1 MWHRSSYM
9 KKGFR
14 LNDFQKTMATKTKG
28 KILVVDDNAGIR
40 GALKVLLPLH
50 FEQVELIASPKELM
64 AKMNQFRPN
73 VVLLDMNF
81 HTDINTGN
89 EGLYWVAELK
99 KYFPQTEVVLF
110 TAYADIQ
117 LAVEGMKRGAFDF
130 VVKPWDNARLVEIL
144 AKAVEKNRKEQ
155 KQSPQHEQQQVLP
168 DKMIWGE
175 SPQMQA
181 IRRTVE
187 KIAPTEATV
196 LITGENG
203 TGKDVLAGE
212 IHSRSSR
219 CSRQMVSVDVGALTE
234 TLFESELFGHVKG
247 AFTDAHTDHTGKFEQ
262 ANGGT
267 LFLDEIGNIPLHLQ
281 GKLLRVL
288 QNRCI
293 TKVGDTRQIPI
304 DIRLIC
310 ATNMDLEQMIR
321 DGKFR
326 EDLYYRINTMHIV
339 LPPLRERM
347 DEIRHLAEQFMLRY
361 AEKYGRNV
369 KHIDHQA
376 LSALKLH
383 RWRGNIRELKN
394 AIEKAVI
401 MSEGE
406 TLTLQDLQM
415 SISLPD
421 NSPATRNPMSLGGGA
436 SQASGKGE
444 QEYNGETLEM
454 QEERTIRAAMEK
466 CGGNLSLVAKT
477 LNISRPTLYSKL
489 KKYNI

>member
-1 MWHRSSYM
+1 
-9 KKGFR
+9 
-14 LNDFQKTMATKTKG
+14 MATKTKG

-130 VVKPWDNARLVEIL
+130 VVKPWDNAKLVEIL

-155 KQSPQHEQQQVLP
+155 KQSPQQVQQQVLP

-247 AFTDAHTDHTGKFEQ
+247 AFTDAHADHTGKFEQ

-267 LFLDEIGNIPLHLQ
+267 LFLDEIGNIPIHLQ

-293 TKVGDTRQIPI
+293 TRVGDTRQIPI

-339 LPPLRERM
+339 LPSLRERM
-347 DEIRHLAEQFMLRY
+347 DEIKHLAEQFMTRY
-361 AEKYGRNV
+361 AQKYGRNV

-421 NSPATRNPMSLGGGA
+421 NSPSSHSPMSLGGGA
-436 SQASGKGE
+436 SHAHGKGE